1 MKTRL
6 IVFVAA
12 GLLAAV
18 PAAYPQEVPP
28 ATVEAGSGK
37 TSAPPPGP
45 AEVVAASVDDPGLR
59 LLLAEILERNPGI
72 ASLEAAARAAA
83 LRAPQ
88 VKALPDPVLS
98 VTAFLMSPET
108 RVGPQYGTV
117 ALAQHFPWFGKLPLK
132 EQVALAEAAAAAAR
146 VETRRLELVTE
157 ARRLAHEL
165 AFLDLWEHE
174 VRADRATLEHYEEL
188 ARARYTSGVGLQQAI
203 VKIQAEITR
212 DDTRLVE
219 LDTRKN
225 TLRARLNA
233 MRDRPERTPLPTFEL
248 PEARELDLAIPA
260 LRRAALDRR
269 PEFAEVDALLA
280 RAGHRADLA
289 QKDYTPDVTAGL
301 AWTWVGKRS
310 DPAGELNP
318 PENNGK
324 DVLALF
330 GSINLPVYR
339 ENRAAAVEEAGEE
352 RLEAEARRRAV
363 SADIEGDLA
372 DLTQRIDDAWRR
384 LRLFEDVLIH
394 QARQSL
400 DSAESGYASG
410 TQDALDLLDAERI
423 LLEVRVATARA
434 WADWAVAVAQLE
446 GVTATPLARISG
458 TPETETER

>member
-1 MKTRL
+1 MRTRTL
-6 IVFVAA
+6 RSAVAA
-12 GLLAAV
+12 ALILGTWAGTAGTSTAQTTPVQPQAVEPAPAVSLVAAV
-18 PAAYPQEVPP
+18 E
-28 ATVEAGSGK
+28 
-37 TSAPPPGP
+37 
-45 AEVVAASVDDPGLR
+45 DPKLER
-59 LLLAEILERNPGI
+59 LLREILERNPGI
-72 ASLEAAARAAA
+72 ASLEATARAAA

-108 RVGPQYGTV
+108 RVGPQYGTL
-117 ALAQHFPWFGKLPLK
+117 ALSQHFPWFGKLPLR

-146 VETRRLELVTE
+146 VESRRLELVTE

-174 VRADRATLEHYEEL
+174 IRADRATLEHYEEL

-225 TLRARLNA
+225 TLRARLNT
-233 MRDRPERTPLPTFEL
+233 MRDRPERTPLPRFEL

-260 LRRAALDRR
+260 LRKAALDRR

-289 QKDYTPDVTAGL
+289 RKDFTPDVTAGL

-330 GSINLPVYR
+330 GSINLPISR
-339 ENRAAAVEEAGEE
+339 TNRAAAVEQAGEE

-363 SADIEGDLA
+363 AAEIEGDLA
-372 DLTQRIDDAWRR
+372 DVTQRIDDAWRR

-410 TQDALDLLDAERI
+410 TQDALDLLDAERT

-434 WADWAVAVAQLE
+434 RTDWAVAVAQLE

-458 TPETETER
+458 TAETESER